1 MASVQTSYVNSTI
14 GTTANT
20 IFTASATTALVGV
33 QIANISNSPITVD
46 LFVTRSTVD
55 YYLVK
60 GATVSVG
67 GALAAIGGDVKHFL
81 VNGDVLKVVSSAAN
95 SAHCLT
101 SVAVG
106 V

>member
-1 MASVQTSYVNSTI
+1 MASVQTSYLNGSI
-14 GTTANT
+14 GTSANT
-20 IFTASATTALVGV
+20 IFTASATTALIGV
-33 QIANISNSPITVD
+33 QIANITVSPITVS
-46 LFVTRSTVD
+46 LYVTRSGTD

-60 GATVSVG
+60 DSTVSVG

-81 VNGDVLKVVSSAAN
+81 ISGDALKVVSSASS

>member
-1 MASVQTSYVNSTI
+1 MASTQTSYVNDSI
-14 GTTANT
+14 GTSANT

-33 QIANISNSPITVD
+33 QISNITLSAITAS
-46 LFVTRSTVD
+46 LYVTRSGSD

-60 GATVSVG
+60 DATIPVG

-81 VNGDVLKVVSSAAN
+81 INGDALKVVSSTAN

>member
-1 MASVQTSYVNSTI
+1 MASVQTSYVNSEI
-14 GTTANT
+14 GVSANT
-20 IFTASATTALVGV
+20 IFTASATTALIGV
-33 QIANISNSPITVD
+33 QIANVITSPITVS
-46 LFVTRSTVD
+46 LYVTRSGVD
-55 YYLVK
+55 YYLIRES
-60 GATVSVG
+60 TVSVG

-81 VNGDVLKVVSSAAN
+81 ISGDVLKVVSSASS

>member
-14 GTTANT
+14 GTSANT

-33 QIANISNSPITVD
+33 QVANISNSPIVID
-46 LFVTRSTVD
+46 LYVTRSSVD
-55 YYLVK
+55 YYLLK
-60 GATVSVG
+60 GATVAVG

-81 VNGDVLKVVSSAAN
+81 VSGDILKVISSAAN

>member
-1 MASVQTSYVNSTI
+1 MASVQTSHVNSTI
-14 GTTANT
+14 GTSANT

-46 LFVTRSTVD
+46 LYVTRSAVD

-81 VNGDVLKVVSSAAN
+81 INGDALKVVSSAAN

>member
-1 MASVQTSYVNSTI
+1 MASVQTSFVNSTI
-14 GTTANT
+14 GTSANT
-20 IFTASATTALVGV
+20 IFTANSTTALVGV
-33 QIANISNSPITVD
+33 QISNISTSPITVS
-46 LFVTRSTVD
+46 LYVTRTAVD

-60 GATVSVG
+60 DATVPVG

-81 VNGDVLKVVSSAAN
+81 ILNDALKVISSAAN

>member
-14 GTTANT
+14 GTSANT

-33 QIANISNSPITVD
+33 QIANVSDSPITVS
-46 LFVTRSTVD
+46 LYVTRSAAD

-60 GATVSVG
+60 NATVAVG

-81 VNGDVLKVVSSAAN
+81 VTSDVLKVVSSAAN

>member
-1 MASVQTSYVNSTI
+1 MASVQTSYVNGTI
-14 GTTANT
+14 GTSANT
-20 IFTASATTALVGV
+20 IFTANSTTALVGV
-33 QIANISNSPITVD
+33 QIANISDSPITVS
-46 LFVTRSTVD
+46 LYVTRSAVD
-55 YYLVK
+55 YYLVRNSS
-60 GATVSVG
+60 VPVG

-81 VNGDVLKVVSSAAN
+81 VNGDALKVISSAAN

>member
-1 MASVQTSYVNSTI
+1 MASVQTSYVKGTI
-14 GTTANT
+14 GTSANT
-20 IFTASATTALVGV
+20 IFTANSTTALVGV
-33 QIANISNSPITVD
+33 QISNITSSPITVS
-46 LFVTRSTVD
+46 LYVTRSTVD

-60 GATVSVG
+60 DATVSVG

-81 VNGDVLKVVSSAAN
+81 INGDALKVISSASN

>member
-1 MASVQTSYVNSTI
+1 MASTQTSFVNDAI
-14 GTTANT
+14 GITANT
-20 IFTASATTALVGV
+20 IFTANNTTALVGV
-33 QIANISNSPITVD
+33 QIANISNSAITVD
-46 LFVTRSTVD
+46 LYVTRSASN

-60 GATVSVG
+60 GATVAVG

-81 VNGDVLKVVSSAAN
+81 VINDALKVVSSAAN
-95 SAHCLT
+95 SAHALT

>member
-1 MASVQTSYVNSTI
+1 MASVQTSHVNSTI
-14 GTTANT
+14 GISANT

-46 LFVTRSTVD
+46 LYVTRSAVD
-55 YYLVK
+55 YLVK

-81 VNGDVLKVVSSAAN
+81 INGDALKVVSSAAN

>member
-1 MASVQTSYVNSTI
+1 MASTQTSYVNNTI

-20 IFTASATTALVGV
+20 VFTASATTALVGV
-33 QIANISNSPITVD
+33 QIANVSDSPITVS
-46 LFVTRSTVD
+46 LYVTRSAVD

-60 GATVSVG
+60 NATVSVG
-67 GALAAIGGDVKHFL
+67 GALAAVGGDIKHFL
-81 VNGDVLKVVSSAAN
+81 VNGDALKVVSSAAN